1 MDFDLTIITTYI
13 SPIIVIACLVVGY
26 VFKNL
31 IPNNLV
37 NNFIPVI
44 VTVLGIVLNLWNCG
58 WVLSLEVMIT
68 GAISGLAS
76 TGLHELFAQLMGIG
90 EKIEGKHVAK

>member
-44 VTVLGIVLNLWNCG
+44 KNQMEIIIPTI
-58 WVLSLEVMIT
+58 E
-68 GAISGLAS
+68 S
-76 TGLHELFAQLMGIG
+76 T
-90 EKIEGKHVAK
+90 K